1 MNEIDL
7 DASPSSDELQGV
19 LSNAVDAVLAVPPPT
34 VDIDDWRQRYPS
46 ALAWLNPQRI
56 GVLSQRRKYMQ
67 RAILFAATTAAAVCA
82 WLGTSLFHPA
92 VTEPGAAVFGAT
104 FESIANQIENAP
116 TITWTSIDYLHA
128 TSRDGKATWLV
139 KNPTFYT
146 YRSPGLSRA
155 VLRDGWRAGAT
166 QSYEIVMI
174 EDGVRGRSIELY
186 PEKKRATITD
196 RDPMPASHFKDAPF
210 GQFLKI
216 LREGNLEWVERL
228 TLSTGN
234 VVNIFRSTVR
244 DENNDRYRSQDFW
257 IDAKSKRLVAINFN
271 GSDGNFY
278 NPEKDPIGNN
288 PVGKD
293 PDPRRWSP
301 MGTMLRDIVLD
312 AKVDDSL
319 FSLKAPEGYSVKHES
334 ASHVTEQEMLDY
346 LGAFVEFNDRAFP
359 DEAFPAYYKLDKE
372 NAAMGKPAS
381 QQTAIEK
388 KYIAMDYRHQPMGTP
403 FDFFRPRATFF
414 RVTHDFVEDSF
425 RYLGKG
431 VKLGEKDRIVCW
443 YKLKDAKDANTYRV
457 VYGDL
462 SVKDVAAKDLP
473 LPVGP

>member
-1 MNEIDL
+1 MSVPKPENDQ
-7 DASPSSDELQGV
+7 ELEAMLTETFG
-19 LSNAVDAVLAVPPPT
+19 PPPCA
-34 VDIDDWRQRYPS
+34 DIDAWRKRYPS

-67 RAILFAATTAAAVCA
+67 RVILLAATTAAAVCA

-92 VTEPGAAVFGAT
+92 VTEPGAAAFGAT
-104 FESIANQIENAP
+104 FEFIANQIENAP
-116 TITWTSIDYLHA
+116 TITWTSIEYLHA

-139 KNPTFYT
+139 KNPSFYT
-146 YRSPGLSRA
+146 YRSPGLTRS
-155 VLRDGWRAGAT
+155 VLRDVWRGGGAD
-166 QSYEIVMI
+166 QSYEDVTIT
-174 EDGVRGRSIELY
+174 DAVRGRCIELY

-196 RDPMPASHFKDAPF
+196 RDPMPASHFKGEPF
-210 GQFLKI
+210 GRLLKI
-216 LREGNLEWVERL
+216 LRDGNLEWVERR

-257 IDAKSKRLVAINFN
+257 IDANSKQLVAINFN
-271 GSDGNFY
+271 GPDGEFY

-293 PDPRRWSP
+293 PDPRGWST

-319 FSLKAPEGYSVKHES
+319 FSLEVPEGYSVKHER
-334 ASHVTEQEMLDY
+334 ATHVTEQEMLDY

-359 DEAFPAYYKLDKE
+359 DEAFPAYYKLDKV
-372 NAAMGKPAS
+372 NAALDKPTS
-381 QQTAIEK
+381 QQTAVEK
-388 KYIAMDYRHQPMGTP
+388 KYVAMHLRHQPLGTP
-403 FDFFRPRATFF
+403 FDFFRATGNWF
-414 RVTHDFVEDSF
+414 RITHDFVEDSF

>member
-7 DASPSSDELQGV
+7 DASPGSDELQGV

-34 VDIDDWRQRYPS
+34 VDIDDWRKRHPS

-67 RAILFAATTAAAVCA
+67 RVILLAATTAAAVCA

-92 VTEPGAAVFGAT
+92 VTEPGATAFGAT

-116 TITWTSIDYLHA
+116 TITWTSIEYLHA

-139 KNPTFYT
+139 KDPGFYT
-146 YRSPGLSRA
+146 YRLPGLTRS
-155 VLRDGWRAGAT
+155 VLRDVWRGGGAD
-166 QSYEIVMI
+166 QSYEDVTIT
-174 EDGVRGRSIELY
+174 DGVRGRSIELY
-186 PEKKRATITD
+186 PEKKQATITD
-196 RDPMPASHFKDAPF
+196 RDPMPASHFKGAPF

-271 GSDGNFY
+271 GSDGEFY
-278 NPEKDPIGNN
+278 NPEKDPLRNN

-293 PDPRRWSP
+293 PDPRGWSHR
-301 MGTMLRDIVLD
+301 GTMLRDIVFD

-319 FSLKAPEGYSVKHES
+319 FSLKAPEGYSVKHER
-334 ASHVTEQEMLDY
+334 ASHVTEQEMLDC
-346 LGAFVEFNDRAFP
+346 LGVFVEFNDRAFP
-359 DEAFPAYYKLDKE
+359 HEAFPAHHNFDKKD
-372 NAAMGKPAS
+372 AALGKPAS

-388 KYIAMDYRHQPMGTP
+388 KYVAMSDRYVWMGTP
-403 FDFFRPRATFF
+403 FDFFRARFS
-414 RVTHDFVEDSF
+414 VTNDFVEDSF

-443 YKLKDAKDANTYRV
+443 YKLKNAKDANTYRV

>member
-1 MNEIDL
+1 
-7 DASPSSDELQGV
+7 
-19 LSNAVDAVLAVPPPT
+19 
-34 VDIDDWRQRYPS
+34 
-46 ALAWLNPQRI
+46 
-56 GVLSQRRKYMQ
+56 MQ
-67 RAILFAATTAAAVCA
+67 RVILLAATTAAVVCA
-82 WLGTSLFHPA
+82 WLGASLFHPA
-92 VTEPGAAVFGAT
+92 VTEPGAAAFGAT
-104 FESIANQIENAP
+104 FEFVANQIENAP
-116 TITWTSIDYLHA
+116 TITWTSIEYSHA

-139 KNPTFYT
+139 KKPRYYT
-146 YRSPGLSRA
+146 YRSPGLTRS
-155 VLRDGWRAGAT
+155 VLLRGERWDAFVSIT
-166 QSYEIVMI
+166 
-174 EDGVRGRSIELY
+174 DGVRGRRIEWY
-186 PEKKRATITD
+186 PDKKQATIMD
-196 RDPMPASHFKDAPF
+196 RDPTPASHFKDTPF
-210 GQFLKI
+210 EKALKI
-216 LREGNLEWVERL
+216 LREGNLEWVERR
-228 TLSTGN
+228 TLSTGK

-244 DENNDRYRSQDFW
+244 DQNNDRYRSQDFW
-257 IDAKSKRLVAINFN
+257 IDANSKQLVAINFN
-271 GSDGNFY
+271 GPDGEFY

-293 PDPRRWSP
+293 PDPRGWSC
-301 MGTMLRDIVLD
+301 MGDMMRDIVLD

-319 FSLKAPEGYSVKHES
+319 FSLKAPEGYSVKHEK
-334 ASHVTEQEMLDY
+334 ATHVSEQEMLDY
-346 LGAFVEFNDRAFP
+346 LGAFVEFHDRAFP

-388 KYIAMDYRHQPMGTP
+388 KYIAMVYRHQPMGTP
-403 FDFFRPRATFF
+403 FDFFRATGNWF

>member
-19 LSNAVDAVLAVPPPT
+19 LSNAVDAVLAAPPPRA
-34 VDIDDWRQRYPS
+34 DIDAWRKRYPS
-46 ALAWLNPQRI
+46 ALAWLNPPTKH
-56 GVLSQRRKYMQ
+56 VLSQKRKHMQ
-67 RAILFAATTAAAVCA
+67 RVLLLAATTAAAVCV
-82 WLGTSLFHPA
+82 WLGSSLFHPA
-92 VTEPGAAVFGAT
+92 VMEPGAPAYGAT
-104 FESIANQIENAP
+104 FEFIANQIENAP
-116 TITWTSIDYLHA
+116 TITWTGIDYLHA

-139 KNPTFYT
+139 KRPMFYT
-146 YRSPGLSRA
+146 YRSPGLSVARC
-155 VLRDGWRAGAT
+155 GWGGPAHEVVT
-166 QSYEIVMI
+166 I
-174 EDGVRGRSIELY
+174 EDGVRGRSIWLY
-186 PEKKRATITD
+186 PEEKRATIID
-196 RDPMPASHFKDAPF
+196 RGPMPASHFKNAPF
-210 GQFLKI
+210 GQDLKI
-216 LREGNLEWVERL
+216 LREGNLEWVERR

-234 VVNIFRSTVR
+234 VVNIFRSTLR

-271 GSDGNFY
+271 GPDGNFY
-278 NPEKDPIGNN
+278 NPEKDPIRNN

-293 PDPRRWSP
+293 PDPRRWSL

-319 FSLKAPEGYSVKHES
+319 FSLTAPEGYSVKHES
-334 ASHVTEQEMLDY
+334 PTHVTEQEMLDY
-346 LGAFVEFNDRAFP
+346 LRAFVEFNDRAFP
-359 DEAFPAYYKLDKE
+359 DEAFPAYSKLNKV
-372 NAAMGKPAS
+372 NAAAGKPAS

-388 KYIAMDYRHQPMGTP
+388 KYLAMDQRYQPLGTP
-403 FDFFRPRATFF
+403 FDFFRPEATFF
-414 RVTHDFVEDSF
+414 RVTHDFVKESF
-425 RYLGKG
+425 RYVGKG

-473 LPVGP
+473 LPVDP

>member
-1 MNEIDL
+1 
-7 DASPSSDELQGV
+7 
-19 LSNAVDAVLAVPPPT
+19 
-34 VDIDDWRQRYPS
+34 
-46 ALAWLNPQRI
+46 
-56 GVLSQRRKYMQ
+56 MQ
-67 RAILFAATTAAAVCA
+67 RVILLAATTAAAVCA

-92 VTEPGAAVFGAT
+92 VTEPGAAAFGAT
-104 FESIANQIENAP
+104 FEFIANQIENAQ
-116 TITWTSIDYLHA
+116 TITWTRIDYLHA

-139 KNPTFYT
+139 KNPSFYT
-146 YRSPGLSRA
+146 YRSPGLTRS
-155 VLRDGWRAGAT
+155 VLRDVWRGGGAD
-166 QSYEIVMI
+166 QSYEDVTIT
-174 EDGVRGRSIELY
+174 DGVRGRSIELY
-186 PEKKRATITD
+186 PEKKQATIMD
-196 RDPMPASHFKDAPF
+196 RDPMPASHFKDTPF
-210 GQFLKI
+210 EKALKI

-271 GSDGNFY
+271 GPDGDFY

-293 PDPRRWSP
+293 PDPRGWSY
-301 MGTMLRDIVLD
+301 MGDMMRDIVLD

-319 FSLKAPEGYSVKHES
+319 FSLKAPEGYSVKHER

-372 NAAMGKPAS
+372 NAALGKPAS

-388 KYIAMDYRHQPMGTP
+388 KYVAMSLRYQSMGTP
-403 FDFFRPRATFF
+403 FDFFRTTGNWF

-462 SVKDVAAKDLP
+462 SVKNVAAKDLP